1 MAKSVPGVFL
11 TLLALS
17 FSLSVSNHAAEKLTA
32 APAVKKAAP
41 AVVHISVFGQA
52 RGRRPQ
58 VFDFFQ
64 FPMPDG
70 SPGEP
75 VRGTGS
81 GVIIDAGEGHV
92 ITNHHVIDNAEQITV
107 RLDDR
112 RILEAELIGSDP
124 GTDIALLRIEAE
136 NVSELPLGDSETLEI
151 GDFVVAIGSP
161 FNLDQT
167 VTLGIVSALGRTS
180 IGGRDAYEDFIQTD
194 ASINPGN
201 SGGALVDLEGRL
213 VGINT
218 ALISPG
224 AGGFGNAVAG
234 NVGIGFAVPSNMA
247 RAVVD
252 QLLEFGEIRRGRLG
266 VLIEEVS
273 PGLAQAYDLEELTG
287 ALVTRVLEDSPAEEA
302 GIQAEDVIVSVDD
315 EPVDDPADLRN
326 RIAFSP
332 VGETVRIGILRDG
345 DRIEKEAVIGEM
357 QPLAVAGKISSE
369 KLEGAE
375 FGEIG
380 RDHPWS
386 GRVQGVEVSSIE
398 PGSRA
403 WESGLRRGDIILAVN
418 REAVRSV
425 EEFADTVEEQEDV
438 LALLVQ
444 RGGRR
449 MLVVVR

>member
-1 MAKSVPGVFL
+1 MPNSVL
-11 TLLALS
+11 YRLAPAL
-17 FSLSVSNHAAEKLTA
+17 FAVSLGISGHAAEKLTA

-41 AVVHISVFGQA
+41 AVVHISVNQA
-52 RGRRPQ
+52 IRGQ
-58 VFDFFQ
+58 VFDFFP
-64 FPMPDG
+64 FPMPDR
-70 SPGEP
+70 SPREP
-75 VRGTGS
+75 VPGSGS
-81 GVIIDAGEGHV
+81 GVIIDAAEGYV
-92 ITNHHVIDNAEQITV
+92 VTNHHVIDNAEEITV
-107 RLDDR
+107 RLEDR
-112 RILEAELIGSDP
+112 RTLQAELIGSDP
-124 GTDIALLRIEAE
+124 LTDIALLRIEAE
-136 NVSELPLGDSETLEI
+136 DVSELPLGDSDTLEI

-180 IGGRDAYEDFIQTD
+180 INRGERYEDFIQTD

-201 SGGALVDLEGRL
+201 SGGPLVDLEGRL

-218 ALISPG
+218 ALLSP
-224 AGGFGNAVAG
+224 GNAVAG

-266 VLIEEVS
+266 VQIAEVS
-273 PGLAQAYDLEELTG
+273 PGIARDYDLDEITG
-287 ALVTRVLEDSPAEEA
+287 ALVTRVFEDSPAEEA
-302 GIQAEDVIVSVDD
+302 GIRVEDVIVSVDD
-315 EPVDDPADLRN
+315 EPVDDPGDLRN
-326 RIAFSP
+326 RIAFSR

-357 QPLAVAGKISSE
+357 QPVAVAGKISSE
-369 KLEGAE
+369 KLEGVE

-380 RDHPWS
+380 REHPWF

-398 PGSRA
+398 PRSRA

-418 REAVRSV
+418 REAVRGF